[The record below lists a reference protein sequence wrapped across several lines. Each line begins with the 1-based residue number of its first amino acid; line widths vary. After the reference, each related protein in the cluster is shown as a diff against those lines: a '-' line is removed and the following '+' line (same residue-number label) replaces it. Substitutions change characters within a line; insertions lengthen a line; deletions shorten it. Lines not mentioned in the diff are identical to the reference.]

1 MQSPVMDSSEVKHGK
16 PPLMSM
22 PEIPR
27 VLPFVVFL
35 GIGAMA
41 GKAFAGSEYWMYAVK
56 TFAAGALLWLW
67 RKRIPEMRWA
77 FSVEG
82 VVVGVAIAA
91 LWLGL
96 TGVIPSLGRTWDLI
110 REATG
115 GPAAPTP
122 KTVEAWNPLNHFQ
135 GQPLLGWAFVMIR
148 VLGRSLVVP
157 ALEEVFYRS
166 FMYRYIVKPEF
177 ESVAHGTFH
186 LVAFLVT
193 SAFFGLSH
201 TDHWVQGVICGM
213 AYQWLVLRKG
223 RLGDAM
229 LAHAITNL
237 IISGYVI
244 VTGRWEFS

>member
-1 MQSPVMDSSEVKHGK
+1 MDSSSPSGAK
-16 PPLMSM
+16 PSLMSM
-22 PEIPR
+22 PEMPR
-27 VLPFVVFL
+27 VLPFVIFL
-35 GIGAMA
+35 AVGALA
-41 GKAFAGSEYWMYAVK
+41 GKAFAGAEYWMYAAK
-56 TFAAGALLWLW
+56 TLGVGALLWFW
-67 RKRIPEMRWA
+67 RRRLPEMRWA

-82 VVVGVAIAA
+82 VVVGIGIAV

-96 TGVIPSLGRTWDLI
+96 SGQIPSLGRTWDLI

-122 KTVEAWNPLNHFQ
+122 KAMEAWNPVAFFQ

-177 ESVAHGTFH
+177 ESVAHSTFH
-186 LVAFLVT
+186 LAAFGVT

-201 TDHWVQGVICGM
+201 TDHWVPGLLCGM
-213 AYQWLVLRKG
+213 SYQWLVIRKG

-237 IISGYVI
+237 VISGYAI
-244 VTGRWEFS
+244 GTNRWEFS